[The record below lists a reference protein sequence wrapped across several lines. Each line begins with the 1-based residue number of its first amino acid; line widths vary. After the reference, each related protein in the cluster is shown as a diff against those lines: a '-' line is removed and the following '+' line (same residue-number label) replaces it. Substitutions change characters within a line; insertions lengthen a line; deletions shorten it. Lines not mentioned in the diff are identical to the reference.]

1 MNIKIAKTLLTLS
14 IIYIVGFYVIKFIF
28 PDFLLLQITDPNV
41 LSLGRFIESNEI
53 FLRIYYCLSTFLTL
67 YLFVCASRGNFK
79 LNWKEL
85 IYLLVATII
94 NELVTTFLPDLMVQ
108 TSTSLMLILPLLCKG
123 KLFYTVVSFVIH
135 GYLSQFLFSIRGF
148 ETVIMN
154 INIASGFILSLE
166 CYAWLVLL
174 ALLFYLKENKK
185 YGTHSTTIPKQNG

>member
-28 PDFLLLQITDPNV
+28 PDFLLLQITDQNI

-53 FLRIYYCLSTFLTL
+53 FLRIYYCLSTFLTF

-85 IYLLVATII
+85 IYLVVATAI
-94 NELVTTFLPDLMVQ
+94 NELVTTFLPNLMVQ

-123 KLFYTVVSFVIH
+123 KLFYTVFSFVVH

-148 ETVIMN
+148 ETVITN
-154 INIASGFILSLE
+154 INIASGFVLGLEGYVWLILLG
-166 CYAWLVLL
+166 LV
-174 ALLFYLKENKK
+174 FYLKENNKH
-185 YGTHSTTIPKQNG
+185 GTYTTTIPKQND